1 MVALSGGTTPR
12 ADVRILA
19 SDEFRGQVDWAKVHV
34 FWSDE
39 RAVPPDESREQ
50 LRNGAARTC

>member
-12 ADVRILA
+12 SDV
-19 SDEFRGQVDWAKVHV
+19 STSGFDEFRGQVDWAKVHI

-39 RAVPPDESREQ
+39 RAVPPTDPKAITEWR
-50 LRNGAARTC
+50 AANS